1 MTVVRL
7 SDEQVRR
14 MREAFAAGARQTDLA
29 AEYGVGQNTVSSIVR
44 GKTRADAGGPISA
57 PSARKLSDADVDQ
70 IRQEVAAGT
79 SQRALAERFGVSR
92 QLIGAVVAARALAP
106 ARSASGSVSPST
118 APRSPRLSATQVD
131 EILAR
136 SAAEEPRADLAAA
149 FGVSVWSIDAV
160 RRGRTRGS
168 GASPRSG
175 ALSDAQ
181 AQSIREAYGAGA
193 SRQLNRPVRRVR
205 AGDDQPGL
213 RMSSRPCLVSETVTH
228 PSPNRYVIP

>member
-1 MTVVRL
+1 MTGVRL

-14 MREAFAAGARQTDLA
+14 MRESFAAGARQTDLA
-29 AEYGVGQNTVSSIVR
+29 AEFGVGQNTVSSIVTGR
-44 GKTRADAGGPISA
+44 TRASAGGPMVVGRAS
-57 PSARKLSDADVDQ
+57 KLSEDDVVR
-70 IRQEVAAGT
+70 IREASAAGAP
-79 SQRALAERFGVSR
+79 QRALAAQFD
-92 QLIGAVVAARALAP
+92 
-106 ARSASGSVSPST
+106 VSPQMIANVVSGRAHADPPGPVSSDG
-118 APRSPRLSATQVD
+118 APRRAALSD
-131 EILAR
+131 EEIEEILAR
-136 SAAEEPRADLAAA
+136 SAAGESRAALAEA
-149 FGVSVWSIDAV
+149 FGISVWTVDSV